1 MHHLLA
7 LTTPKPA
14 GVIAPID
21 NGAAHDAP
29 CKVKAFVGP
38 AGPTGPAGPRVKNK
52 KTYTSRGDWDPED
65 CERFGLDIDI
75 ASKIVEL
82 VKSHL
87 YFLLDIR
94 YQPINSSVSI
104 S

>member
-29 CKVKAFVGP
+29 CNVKAFVGP
-38 AGPTGPAGPRVKNK
+38 AGPTGPTGPRVKIK
-52 KTYTSRGDWDPED
+52 KTRRACGT
-65 CERFGLDIDI
+65 
-75 ASKIVEL
+75 
-82 VKSHL
+82 
-87 YFLLDIR
+87 
-94 YQPINSSVSI
+94 
-104 S
+104 